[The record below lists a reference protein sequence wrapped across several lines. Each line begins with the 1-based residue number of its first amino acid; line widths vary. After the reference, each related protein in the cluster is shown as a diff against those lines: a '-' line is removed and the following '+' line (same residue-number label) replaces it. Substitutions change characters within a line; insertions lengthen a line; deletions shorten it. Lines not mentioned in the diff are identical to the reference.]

1 MDSKKKA
8 SIKRYLS
15 FGGIALL
22 TALLAA
28 LPALTAKNAE
38 ESVKASNLMATVQ
51 PRSIDHILPGGGPL
65 EAAEAAKITVPDG
78 VKVKELLVA
87 NGEDVTAGTPI
98 AAVDKVSVMTAI
110 KSVQDTLD
118 TVTKNLAA
126 AAGKINPGVIT
137 VDEEGKLYSAGKA
150 IPDDKLSSY
159 ADFLRLAQQ
168 HRDYEELLLDLFR
181 IYQQG
186 TINATADG
194 MIDSLDQS
202 VVSKLS
208 FDGSIQLNLLAV
220 NTPSGEDDELNYIGY
235 AGVLLSVKDGQW
247 KLMMNSVGGEITDFT
262 DLSAVS
268 TEITGMTTPGTH
280 DEVTVFS
287 WNGEEWETVEEL
299 KQGDFLIF
307 AYSPEGTEFVLK
319 AGAKQEEQPD
329 RPDNP
334 DKPSYPSYPD
344 FDINAILGAMGSRG
358 GSTSSGSRQEEQLHS
373 TKTTPLCTI
382 VPLETMSFQIAVDE
396 TDIALVHPGMTAE
409 VTMDALP
416 NRSFT
421 AVITQISKF
430 GSSNGGSSKFSVTLE
445 LPYET
450 GMLPGMN
457 ANAVITLGTTEN
469 VATIPVAALV
479 DRGAETLVYTGY
491 DVKNDVLLNPMPV
504 TTGISDGEYVQIL
517 SGLTENQPVW
527 YSYYDVVEISNAVEN
542 RSMFG

>member
-28 LPALTAKNAE
+28 LPALTAKNME
-38 ESVKASNLMATVQ
+38 EGVKASNLMTTVQ
-51 PRSIDHILPGGGPL
+51 TRNIDHILPGGGPL

-87 NGEDVTAGTPI
+87 NGENITAGTPI

-208 FDGSIQLNLLAV
+208 FDGNVQLNLLAV
-220 NTPSGEDDELNYIGY
+220 NTPSGEDDELIYIGY

-329 RPDNP
+329 RPDTP
-334 DKPSYPSYPD
+334 DTPSYPSYPNL
-344 FDINAILGAMGSRG
+344 DINAILGAMGSRG
-358 GSTSSGSRQEEQLHS
+358 GSSSGIRQEEQLHS
-373 TKTTPLCTI
+373 TKQTALCNI

-430 GSSNGGSSKFSVTLE
+430 GSSNGGSSKFAVTLE
-445 LPYET
+445 LPYEA

-479 DRGAETLVYTGY
+479 DRGAETLVYTAY
-491 DVKNDVLLNPMPV
+491 DAKNDVLLNPMPV

-542 RSMFG
+542 RGVFG